1 MKTIRLFVFAI
12 LNMLILDVSVCLVF
26 ATAPTTAK
34 ILFTS
39 SRDGNYEVYI
49 MNPDGSEQVNLT
61 QHRANDLNAVWSP
74 TGEEILFVSDRE
86 GGIRDLYLMDPSGS
100 NVRPVFTR
108 KRTSYRDSPTWSPDG
123 KQIAYTH
130 LNWNGVRFHI
140 HVTTL
145 GSQKEEGIVEGRYP
159 TWSPDG
165 TKIAYMSYIGDTC
178 RVVLIDI
185 HTRRQK
191 HLLPRTATSWQ
202 NHPFWSATERKIVFS
217 WNKNP
222 LPRLLPGDRFPAV
235 WLDKETIYIVNRDGT
250 DLRELLNEAGPRAQ
264 YPVLSPDGEEV
275 LYTQKINGRLHI
287 FKLDVNSGTRTQLTH
302 IGRVFDANFRGDWFD
317 PMYLLSVS
325 PQSQLLSTVWGKIKK
340 K

>member
-12 LNMLILDVSVCLVF
+12 LNVLILDVNVDFVF

-39 SRDGNYEVYI
+39 SRDGNDEVYM
-49 MNPDGSEQVNLT
+49 MNPDGSEQINLT
-61 QHRANDLNAVWSP
+61 QHRANDLSPVWSP
-74 TGEEILFVSDRE
+74 TGEQILFVSDRE
-86 GGIRDLYLMDPSGS
+86 DGIRDLYLMDPSGS

-108 KRTSYRDSPTWSPDG
+108 KRKSYRDSPTWSPDG

-130 LNWNGVRFHI
+130 LNWDGVRFHI
-140 HVTTL
+140 HVATL
-145 GSQKEEGIVEGRYP
+145 GEQKEARVVEGRYP

-165 TKIAYMSYIGDTC
+165 TKIAYVSYIGDTC
-178 RVVLIDI
+178 RIALIDLD
-185 HTRRQK
+185 TRRQK
-191 HLLPRTATSWQ
+191 HLLPRTATAWQ
-202 NHPFWSATERKIVFS
+202 NQPFWSTTGSKLAFS

-222 LPRLLPGDRFPAV
+222 FPRLLPGDRFPPV

-250 DLRELLNEAGPRAQ
+250 DLRELLNEVGPRAQ

-275 LYTQKINGRLHI
+275 LYTQNIKGRLHI
-287 FKLDVNSGTRTQLTH
+287 FKLDIHSDTRTQLTNV
-302 IGRVFDANFRGDWFD
+302 GRVFKANFGGDWFD
-317 PMYLLSVS
+317 PVYLLPVS
-325 PQSQLLSTVWGKIKK
+325 PQPQLLSTVWGKEKK